1 MIELRKPRGLRQWA
15 QLYKL
20 YRSAFPAAERKPFG
34 MIIGKYRKG
43 KMDVWRIEREGAFFG
58 LAITINGSDL
68 ILIDY
73 LAIAEPHRGS
83 GVGTATLALLQ
94 EMYAG
99 KNVFL
104 EIESVYENAPNQAQR
119 ERRKAF
125 YLRCGLIPMRVM
137 VYLFGE
143 KMELLGFGDPIDYD
157 TYLRFYCQ
165 NLGSWAANHIRSAE
179 YPQI

>member
-1 MIELRKPRGLRQWA
+1 MCGLVH
-15 QLYKL
+15 LDPLK
-20 YRSAFPAAERKPFG
+20 
-34 MIIGKYRKG
+34 
-43 KMDVWRIEREGAFFG
+43 
-58 LAITINGSDL
+58 
-68 ILIDY
+68 
-73 LAIAEPHRGS
+73 
-83 GVGTATLALLQ
+83 
-94 EMYAG
+94 

-125 YLRCGLIPMRVM
+125 YLRCGLTPMNVM

-157 TYLRFYCQ
+157 AYLRFYCR
-165 NLGSWAANHIRSAE
+165 NLGSWAARHIRSAE